1 MPAGL
6 QVLPP
11 WITTVCLSLLL
22 IFVTLT
28 LLRRGAATYR
38 KETLRLQCSA
48 TVVLPPPRAE
58 AEALQ
63 QPSSPQCRAAIQ
75 GGEPAASGNNEDL
88 ERSDSR
94 PIAVDGPAAE
104 AGVWPQG
111 GQSKTRLSKFCGQK

>member
-1 MPAGL
+1 ML

-22 IFVTLT
+22 IFITLT

-38 KETLRLQCSA
+38 KETLRLQRSL

-63 QPSSPQCRAAIQ
+63 QPSEPQCRGTIQ
-75 GGEPAASGNNEDL
+75 GDEAAATGTLATSSSGQLAGSEL
-88 ERSDSR
+88 A
-94 PIAVDGPAAE
+94 PPVAIVGPAAE
-104 AGVWPQG
+104 AGG
-111 GQSKTRLSKFCGQK
+111 